1 MNMGYAKAELGDFQG
16 SLEALTVQ
24 SFHTIRWMFGN
35 CWYPWTIFV
44 IYTMHV
50 SESKKTLS
58 ETSFNIVCF
67 KNDQGDLGKIHLQND
82 SADQFFPLKNQAFQD
97 VLALLT
103 VGSVDALAGC
113 QKKTNGAANWRL
125 KMWVSNWFWS
135 DRFVSFKK
143 GYLSRCDAEDFTF
156 MISGWLESHSKMMKD
171 SLQGFLMFWN
181 TWRLGRYWE
190 WCWWNPP
197 LQSTINAW

>member
-1 MNMGYAKAELGDFQG
+1 MQRLSWAIFKDPWRRWRYNHSIQSAECLETVDIPEPPLWFIQCMFLKA
-16 SLEALTVQ
+16 
-24 SFHTIRWMFGN
+24 
-35 CWYPWTIFV
+35 
-44 IYTMHV
+44 
-50 SESKKTLS
+50 KKTLS

-190 WCWWNPP
+190 CCWWNPP
-197 LQSTINAW
+197 LQSTINAR